1 MEVRLGRFP
10 RTTVPG
16 ITRKRSRT
24 SPTWRRSAV
33 DCLVTAATPDPDP
46 YRSRQVAGAAAAGSV
61 ARLVAPRTTPGHV
74 ATAAHRQAGAGKR
87 HRIPFPPLLRSA
99 LFVHTAASARPGP
112 GAKVARSR
120 SDSPPHTPYRS
131 PYWIA

>member
-33 DCLVTAATPDPDP
+33 DCLVTAATPDPGP
-46 YRSRQVAGAAAAGSV
+46 YRSRQAAGAAAAGSV
-61 ARLVAPRTTPGHV
+61 ARLVAPERHRPTLRQQHY
-74 ATAAHRQAGAGKR
+74 RQAGAGKR
-87 HRIPFPPLLRSA
+87 HRIPFPPLLR
-99 LFVHTAASARPGP
+99 LGLTVRTAASAEPGP
-112 GAKVARSR
+112 GAQAARSR
-120 SDSPPHTPYRS
+120 SDSPPQTPYRS